1 MEITFK
7 QDDLVDIIYSALC
20 QSLDWLHDDGYRI
33 GYEDEAYSKAVDDLK
48 DKYSSEASQFD
59 KPCYEDIIVQ
69 ILINGDTIKMID
81 SFEGKVDIF
90 SLDDL
95 LHNIS
100 LVDPD
105 IMLTYVRE
113 KNNIA
118 DSYELIQ
125 TIFEL

>member
-1 MEITFK
+1 MDVTFK
-7 QDDLVDIIYSALC
+7 QDDLVDIIYEALC
-20 QSLDWLHDDGYRI
+20 QSLDWLHDDGYQI

-48 DKYSSEASQFD
+48 DTYSSEASQFD

-81 SFEGKVDIF
+81 VFEGKVNVF
-90 SLDDL
+90 SLNDL

-100 LVDPD
+100 LVDAD
-105 IMLTYVRE
+105 IMMTYVTQ